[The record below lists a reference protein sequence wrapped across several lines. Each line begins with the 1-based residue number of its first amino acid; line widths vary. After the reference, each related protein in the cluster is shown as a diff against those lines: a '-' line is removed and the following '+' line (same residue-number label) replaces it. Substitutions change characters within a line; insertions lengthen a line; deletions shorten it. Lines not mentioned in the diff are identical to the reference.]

1 MLARVLEST
10 KNVHT
15 KSILFAGKMNINKQ
29 VSPTLISKL
38 SILPKELFET
48 FLIPEKYP
56 LKEVVTDVK
65 GRLNANI
72 YNGFA
77 ETLFSNILET
87 KKGDIAYN
95 MMPESIPKKR
105 Q

>member
-1 MLARVLEST
+1 M
-10 KNVHT
+10 HT
-15 KSILFAGKMNINKQ
+15 KSISFAGKININRQ
-29 VSPTLISKL
+29 VSPTLISRL

-56 LKEVVTDVK
+56 LKDVVTEVK
-65 GRLNANI
+65 GRLIANI

-77 ETLFSNILET
+77 EILFSNIFET

-95 MMPESIPKKR
+95 MMPESIPKNKL
-105 Q
+105 